1 MYRMTG
7 RYMTAFCGVALVAAL
22 IITGQ
27 TGQRMSVFL
36 KGRGPVKAQPEP
48 AVSVEAVTYRED
60 IPMPAEHQAALIDA
74 CEANN
79 VPLALALGLIYTESR
94 FQADAD
100 NGTSYGLCQLNR
112 DYFPDGLSP
121 EDNIRAGMEYL
132 GALLAKYDT
141 VEAALTSYNAGH
153 DTGSR
158 VYANAILEA
167 AEMWR

>member
-1 MYRMTG
+1 
-7 RYMTAFCGVALVAAL
+7 MTAFCGIALVAAL

-36 KGRGPVKAQPEP
+36 KGRGLVKAQPEP
-48 AVSVEAVTYRED
+48 TVAVETVTYRED
-60 IPMPAEHQAALIDA
+60 IPMSAEHQAALYEA
-74 CEANN
+74 CEANG
-79 VPLALALGLIYTESR
+79 VPLELALGLIYTESR

-121 EDNIRAGMEYL
+121 EENIKAGVEYL
-132 GALLAKYDT
+132 GALLERYDT
-141 VEAALTSYNAGH
+141 VEGALTAYNAGS

-158 VYANAILEA
+158 VYANAVLEA

>member
-36 KGRGPVKAQPEP
+36 KGRGPVKAQPVP
-48 AVSVEAVTYRED
+48 TVAVETVTYRED
-60 IPMPAEHQAALIDA
+60 IPMPAEHQAALFEA
-74 CEANN
+74 CEANG
-79 VPLALALGLIYTESR
+79 VPLELALGLIYTESR

-121 EDNIRAGMEYL
+121 EDNVRAGMEYL

-141 VEAALTSYNAGH
+141 VEAALTSYNAGY

-158 VYANAILEA
+158 VYANAVLEA
-167 AEMWR
+167 AEKWK

>member
-36 KGRGPVKAQPEP
+36 KGRGPVKAQPVP
-48 AVSVEAVTYRED
+48 TVAVETVTYRED
-60 IPMPAEHQAALIDA
+60 IPMPAEHQAALYEA
-74 CEANN
+74 CEANG
-79 VPLALALGLIYTESR
+79 VPLELALGLIYTESR

-121 EDNIRAGMEYL
+121 EENIRAGVEYL
-132 GALLAKYDT
+132 GTLLEQYDT
-141 VEAALTSYNAGH
+141 VDAALTAYNAGH

-158 VYANAILEA
+158 VYANAVLEA

>member
-1 MYRMTG
+1 MTG

-27 TGQRMSVFL
+27 AGQRMSVFL
-36 KGRGPVKAQPEP
+36 KERGPVKAQPEP
-48 AVSVEAVTYRED
+48 ADTVETVTYRED
-60 IPMPAEHQAALIDA
+60 IPMSAEHQAALYEA

-79 VPLALALGLIYTESR
+79 VPLELALGLIYTESR

-132 GALLAKYDT
+132 GALLDQYDT
-141 VEAALTSYNAGH
+141 VEAALTAYNAGS

-158 VYANAILEA
+158 VYANAVLEA

>member
-1 MYRMTG
+1 
-7 RYMTAFCGVALVAAL
+7 MTAFCGVALVAAL

-27 TGQRMSVFL
+27 AGQRMSVFL
-36 KGRGPVKAQPEP
+36 KERGPAKAQPEP
-48 AVSVEAVTYRED
+48 TETVETVTYRED
-60 IPMPAEHQAALIDA
+60 IPMPAEHQAALFEA
-74 CEANN
+74 CEANG

-132 GALLAKYDT
+132 GALLERYDT

-158 VYANAILEA
+158 VYANAVLEA
-167 AEMWR
+167 AEKWS

>member
-36 KGRGPVKAQPEP
+36 KERGLEKAQPEP
-48 AVSVEAVTYRED
+48 TEVVEAVTYRED
-60 IPMPAEHQAALIDA
+60 IPMPAEHQAALFEA
-74 CEANN
+74 CEANG
-79 VPLALALGLIYTESR
+79 VPLELALGLIYTESR

-112 DYFPDGLSP
+112 DYFPAGLSP

-141 VEAALTSYNAGH
+141 VEAALTAYNAGH

-158 VYANAILEA
+158 VYANAVLEA